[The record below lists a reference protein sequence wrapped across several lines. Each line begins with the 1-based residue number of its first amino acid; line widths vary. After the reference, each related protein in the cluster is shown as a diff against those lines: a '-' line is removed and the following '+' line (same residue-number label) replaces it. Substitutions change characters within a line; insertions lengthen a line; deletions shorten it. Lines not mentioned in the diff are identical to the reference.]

1 MKYNCQICNNTAHII
16 DEKEYFC
23 AKCMMKIIK
32 RQIPRNS
39 KPVLKNKVLQQL
51 RVRN

>member
-1 MKYNCQICNNTAHII
+1 MKHSCKICKKTAHVI
-16 DEKEYFC
+16 DNKEFFC

-39 KPVLKNKVLQQL
+39 KPVLKNKVLQKT
-51 RVRN
+51 N